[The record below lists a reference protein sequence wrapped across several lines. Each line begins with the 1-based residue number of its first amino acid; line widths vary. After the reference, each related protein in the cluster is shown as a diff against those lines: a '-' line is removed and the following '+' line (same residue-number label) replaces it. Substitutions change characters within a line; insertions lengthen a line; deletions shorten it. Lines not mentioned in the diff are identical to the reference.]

1 MPPAVPL
8 RLPQDEVHLWF
19 TAQDELQDPALLA
32 RYEGLLSDEER
43 ARRDRFYFAR
53 HRHEFLVA
61 RALVRGTLSRYVPQ
75 VPPACWTFSHNEHGR
90 PELAGP
96 LPTDLRFNLSHTAG
110 LMLLGVVRRRDIG
123 VDVED
128 AQRKVSCDAIADSFF
143 SPAEVRDLIELDPAG
158 QRQRFFHYWTL
169 KEAYIKA
176 RGKGLAIPLHSFS
189 YAVRAG
195 QPLGL
200 SVDASQQDDA
210 SSWRLALL
218 QPTERHVAA
227 LAVRRRGRAGTGTG
241 TGAPSGYRVRIFRTT
256 PLSSAQDHEVPLLAS
271 SELPLG

>member
-1 MPPAVPL
+1 MPLDAPL
-8 RLPQDEVHLWF
+8 HLPSDEVHLWF

-32 RYEGLLSDEER
+32 RYDALLNDEER

-75 VPPACWTFSHNEHGR
+75 VQPARWTFSHNEHGR

-128 AQRKVSCDAIADSFF
+128 AERKVTCDAIADRFF
-143 SPAEVRDLIELDPAG
+143 SPAEVRDLLELDPVG

-176 RGKGLAIPLHSFS
+176 RGKGLAIPLDSFS

-195 QPLGL
+195 EPLGL
-200 SVDASQQDDA
+200 SVAAAQPAAAASG
-210 SSWRLALL
+210 RLALL
-218 QPTERHVAA
+218 QPTPRHVAA
-227 LAVRRRGRAGTGTG
+227 LAVRRRRG
-241 TGAPSGYRVRIFRTT
+241 GAPEGYRVRIFRTT

>member
-1 MPPAVPL
+1 MPLDAPL
-8 RLPQDEVHLWF
+8 HLPSDEVHLWF

-32 RYEGLLSDEER
+32 RYDALLNDEER

-75 VPPACWTFSHNEHGR
+75 VQPARWTFSHNEHGR

-128 AQRKVSCDAIADSFF
+128 AERKVTCDAIADRFF
-143 SPAEVRDLIELDPAG
+143 SPAEVRDLLELDPVG

-176 RGKGLAIPLHSFS
+176 LGMGLEQPLRDITFTVLPQGKATVSTAEDAHPWLLRTYQPADGYLLSLALQPPSPDAAIPLD
-189 YAVRAG
+189 
-195 QPLGL
+195 Q
-200 SVDASQQDDA
+200 
-210 SSWRLALL
+210 
-218 QPTERHVAA
+218 
-227 LAVRRRGRAGTGTG
+227 
-241 TGAPSGYRVRIFRTT
+241 RT
-256 PLSSAQDHEVPLLAS
+256 P
-271 SELPLG
+271 